1 MTNNKNIR
9 IYSSIIQAAVN
20 SIPAI
25 DTETDIISDSIAARI
40 DAVMREKGI
49 SKKQLADMTHKRP
62 SEITKWLGGGHNFTC
77 KTIALIQGALGEDI
91 IHIAQ

>member
-1 MTNNKNIR
+1 M
-9 IYSSIIQAAVN
+9 QAAVN
-20 SIPAI
+20 SIPTI
-25 DTETDIISDSIAARI
+25 DIATDVISDSIAARI
-40 DAVMREKGI
+40 DAIMREKGI
-49 SKKQLADMTHKRP
+49 SKKQLADMTHKRS